1 MNKGKNVIPI
11 FFAIDDGYIP
21 FLAVAIKSLI
31 ENASKE
37 YEYIIKVLHTNVK
50 EKNVRKIKKFET
62 ENSHKENYNGDSCNC
77 HSFFVCVYKYL
88 AKK

>member
-62 ENSHKENYNGDSCNC
+62 ENVNIE
-77 HSFFVCVYKYL
+77 VII
-88 AKK
+88 

>member
-50 EKNVRKIKKFET
+50 ENNVRTNGSINEAEGEISQAITKILHQI
-62 ENSHKENYNGDSCNC
+62 NIAS
-77 HSFFVCVYKYL
+77 L
-88 AKK
+88 